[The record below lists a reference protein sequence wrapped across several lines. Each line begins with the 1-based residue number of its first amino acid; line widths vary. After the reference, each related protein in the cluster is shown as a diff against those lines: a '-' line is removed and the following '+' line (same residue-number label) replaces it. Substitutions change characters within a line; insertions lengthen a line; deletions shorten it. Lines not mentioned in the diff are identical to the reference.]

1 LDLTWISVE
10 RGDAS
15 IQNEWISICENATS
29 AARSMGGKQKSAG
42 VQMTEASAR
51 ARIDRVVVSLGK
63 IEAVSHPAVELER
76 ELVRKHIYSSIERRM
91 SV

>member
-1 LDLTWISVE
+1 
-10 RGDAS
+10 
-15 IQNEWISICENATS
+15 
-29 AARSMGGKQKSAG
+29 MGGKQKSAG

-76 ELVRKHIYSSIERRM
+76 ELVRKYIYSSIETRM
-91 SV
+91 SVLSSPTADRKARIELFGHVSEGHT